1 MSQEHSAGA
10 DIPQSS
16 EIVLGDSV
24 LPRSE
29 IGMSYTNVTVL
40 KRRVS
45 SSFESFEQDA
55 NRKRL
60 KEHIA
65 EVPTH
70 LISDKSFLM
79 TQGTFADD
87 LAEELNCGCCS
98 SVCFRPVVVFPCQH
112 FFCGRCVIILY

>member
-1 MSQEHSAGA
+1 MLSH
-10 DIPQSS
+10 P
-16 EIVLGDSV
+16 
-24 LPRSE
+24 E

-45 SSFESFEQDA
+45 SSFEGLEQDV

-60 KEHIA
+60 KEQRD

-70 LISDKSFLM
+70 IISDDGVLM

-98 SVCFRPVVVFPCQH
+98 SICFRPVVVFPCQH
-112 FFCGRCVIILY
+112 FFCGRYVIILY